1 MSPTTRFKKRHPCH
15 ARRRTWARGATSLLG
30 RAMFAAMI
38 AGIPAIGIAAQ
49 QVGVFYPNI
58 PGELLLENEHV
69 VVQRFIIEP
78 GQWEGIHSHPGN
90 QIAVRIKGG
99 LWAGRRGGR
108 EVSRMTEPSKDGS
121 VGWMEAIDLSEQ
133 HESGNVGDTPIDL
146 VWITLKPC
154 EPLSNHTVGL
164 FYPDIPVELL
174 LENDRVVVQKFVI
187 EPGEWEGIHSHA
199 GSQVYV
205 HIKGGNWA
213 GRLGGREVYRQTEP
227 SKDGSVGWLDAID
240 LSEGHNSGNVGDTTM
255 ELVYMTL
262 KACRPFDLAP

>member
-15 ARRRTWARGATSLLG
+15 ARRRTWARAAASLLG

-38 AGIPAIGIAAQ
+38 AGIPAIGIVAQ

-108 EVSRMTEPSKDGS
+108 EVSRMTEPTKDGS
-121 VGWMEAIDLSEQ
+121 VGWMRAIDLSEQ
-133 HESGNVGDTPIDL
+133 HESGNVGDAPIDL
-146 VWITLKPC
+146 IWITLKPC
-154 EPLSNHTVGL
+154 DPTSSDAVGQV
-164 FYPDIPVELL
+164 YPEVPAEVLL
-174 LENDRVVVQKFVI
+174 DNDRVLVQRFVTQ
-187 EPGEWEGIHSHA
+187 PGQWQGVHSHPGNQVFVHVRGGEWTIRRATGETVSYAESGSA
-199 GSQVYV
+199 GWWERV
-205 HIKGGNWA
+205 
-213 GRLGGREVYRQTEP
+213 
-227 SKDGSVGWLDAID
+227 D
-240 LSEGHNSGNVGDTTM
+240 LSEAHDTANSGDTPI
-255 ELVYMTL
+255 EHILVNL
-262 KACRPFDLAP
+262 KPCGPLDLGN